1 MNNIKVIGLGAL
13 NLDHLYQ
20 VEQILED
27 GEAVVNKAASF
38 AGGSAANTIYGLA
51 KLGVASGFTGAVGD
65 DDEGKRLVEG
75 FETVGVDT
83 SQIRVKAGGKTGSVL
98 CLSDNLG
105 RRSLYVMP
113 GANSLLVMDD
123 FNLNYINEAGMLH
136 LTSFAGER
144 QFQIQLELAGKLDPK
159 VRLSFS
165 PGALY
170 AVKGLKALERILART
185 YVLFINQKE
194 MQELTGEN
202 FTTGAEI
209 CLKAGCHI
217 VVVTLGRGTSHK
229 TVTATSYIKDAES
242 EHLVE
247 PASQDIKMVDTTG
260 AGDAFA
266 GGFLYGLLKSKR
278 LKECGYLGDIA
289 AQFCIGEMGARLGL
303 PTLPQLAQRYQELY
317 SEEP

>member
-51 KLGVASGFTGAVGD
+51 KLGMNCGFIGAVGD
-65 DDEGKRLVEG
+65 DDEGKRLVED

-83 SQIRVKAGGKTGSVL
+83 SQIRVKADGKTGSVL

-113 GANSLLVMDD
+113 EANSQLMMDD
-123 FNLNYINEAGMLH
+123 FNLNYISQAGMLH
-136 LTSFAGER
+136 LTSFVNDQ
-144 QFQIQLELAGKLDPK
+144 QFQIQLELTRKLDPK

-170 AVKGLKALERILART
+170 TVKGLKALEPILAKT

-217 VVVTLGRGTSHK
+217 VVVTLGKGTSYK
-229 TVTATSYIKDAES
+229 TTTATSYIKDTES
-242 EHLVE
+242 EYLVE
-247 PASQDIKMVDTTG
+247 PASQDIKVVDTTG

-266 GGFLYGLLKSKR
+266 TGFLYGLLKGKGP
-278 LKECGYLGDIA
+278 KECGHLGDIV
-289 AQFCIGEMGARLGL
+289 AQFCIGKMGAREGL
-303 PTLPQLAQRYQELY
+303 PTLHQLAQCYQELC
-317 SEEP
+317 SEEL